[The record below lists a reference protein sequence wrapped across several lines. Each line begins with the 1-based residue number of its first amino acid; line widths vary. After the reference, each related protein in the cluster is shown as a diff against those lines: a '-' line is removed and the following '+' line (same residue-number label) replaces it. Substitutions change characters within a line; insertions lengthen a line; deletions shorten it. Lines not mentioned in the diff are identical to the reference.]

1 VYDEVSANQVEMQGC
16 WKFLMTKSHIAE
28 KDRYA
33 SVTIS
38 EEELMRRKRPDR
50 PVWQMVE
57 ELLKDIPQDVLDSL
71 PTDGSEQHDHYI
83 YGTPKRRA

>member
-1 VYDEVSANQVEMQGC
+1 
-16 WKFLMTKSHIAE
+16 MTTSSIKD

-33 SVTIS
+33 SVTMS
-38 EEELMRRKRPDR
+38 EGELRRRKRPAR

-57 ELLKDIPQDVLDSL
+57 ELLKEIPQEVLDSL

-83 YGTPKRRA
+83 YGTPKRTS